1 MKEVTN
7 EYNLYKVT
15 KMFNFNLQKRAF
27 DELNAEQFRV
37 VYFLNST
44 LSMVNKQKN
53 TPDNNSIEMFNGYM
67 MDKLGLSERQVQRL
81 IKSLEHTGFISVER
95 ATTKKQPNTITLIDT
110 ENDATTCDKNGD
122 KNVTL
127 NNLDIKYNNKNN
139 NITKDLSTSTRTSTE
154 VTLLEENKKNKIKN
168 ISSEVTPSTGT
179 FQDEVESVFLSFSDD
194 DWLSYEVKR
203 SMMDEVNNNSK
214 LIDMKENEMSD
225 NGTNAMNDN
234 EQGSNDIAECG
245 TTTNE
250 MTTST
255 SGEENITSRD
265 DVDNSKV
272 ENEKNDTPTDKGLKL
287 NATAPTKDEIT
298 LMKQTLWQ
306 IKGKKTYNEFKAY
319 EDRFIQMM
327 NDYKAA
333 NPNDTFIEIMR
344 NWYKNSR
351 KYFPKDEIPQE
362 QLQVLD
368 YHLDTLRLADTVEK
382 LDNALRIIDNW
393 FGRFKKYENQLKE
406 LEKKVNS
413 VMQSETKKHKDIW
426 QQWAEKME
434 KAS

>member
-1 MKEVTN
+1 
-7 EYNLYKVT
+7 
-15 KMFNFNLQKRAF
+15 
-27 DELNAEQFRV
+27 
-37 VYFLNST
+37 
-44 LSMVNKQKN
+44 
-53 TPDNNSIEMFNGYM
+53 M
-67 MDKLGLSERQVQRL
+67 MG
-81 IKSLEHTGFISVER
+81 
-95 ATTKKQPNTITLIDT
+95 
-110 ENDATTCDKNGD
+110 
-122 KNVTL
+122 
-127 NNLDIKYNNKNN
+127 
-139 NITKDLSTSTRTSTE
+139 
-154 VTLLEENKKNKIKN
+154 
-168 ISSEVTPSTGT
+168 
-179 FQDEVESVFLSFSDD
+179 
-194 DWLSYEVKR
+194 
-203 SMMDEVNNNSK
+203 EVNNNLK
-214 LIDMKENEMSD
+214 LIDMKENEMS
-225 NGTNAMNDN
+225 NKVAIAMNVN
-234 EQGSNDIAECG
+234 EQGSNYIAECG

-265 DVDNSKV
+265 NENKSKV

-287 NATAPTKDEIT
+287 NAAAPTKDEIT

-333 NPNDTFIEIMR
+333 NPNDTFIDIMR

>member
-1 MKEVTN
+1 
-7 EYNLYKVT
+7 
-15 KMFNFNLQKRAF
+15 MFNFSIFTKALTDNTLSKN
-27 DELNAEQFRV
+27 EFRV
-37 VYFLNST
+37 LCLMLNTS
-44 LSMVNKQKN
+44 SFKQSN
-53 TPDNNSIEMFNGYM
+53 TIEMYNGFIQ
-67 MDKLGLSERQVQRL
+67 DTLGISERNVRD
-81 IKSLEHTGFISVER
+81 ITKSLELKDYI
-95 ATTKKQPNTITLIDT
+95 KKEVNTNSHNRNANRYTILGT
-110 ENDATTCDKNGD
+110 ESCAEKCTEKCAENCPP
-122 KNVTL
+122 
-127 NNLDIKYNNKNN
+127 NNLDIKYNNNN

-154 VTLLEENKKNKIKN
+154 VTLLQENKKYKIKN

-179 FQDEVESVFLSFSDD
+179 FQDEVESVFLNSSDD
-194 DWLSYEVKR
+194 EWLSYEVKR
-203 SMMDEVNNNSK
+203 SMMGKVNNNLK
-214 LIDMKENEMSD
+214 LIDMKENEMEH
-225 NGTNAMNDN
+225 GVCNAMNVN
-234 EQGSNDIAECG
+234 EQGSNDIAESG

-265 DVDNSKV
+265 NENKSKV

-287 NATAPTKDEIT
+287 NAAAPTKDEIT

-362 QLQVLD
+362 QLQILD

-406 LEKKVNS
+406 IEKKVNS